1 MEAGP
6 ASKSYG
12 VAVAKLAGLPTKA
25 LHSAQQYL
33 HQLEQKQRE
42 QQAQLGLFQDWE
54 AEAATE
60 MSMQAQVTTPD
71 TDSKYA
77 ACIEAL
83 QRMQPDELTP
93 RAALDVLYKLQALL
107 PDGD

>member
-1 MEAGP
+1 
-6 ASKSYG
+6 
-12 VAVAKLAGLPTKA
+12 
-25 LHSAQQYL
+25 
-33 HQLEQKQRE
+33 
-42 QQAQLGLFQDWE
+42 
-54 AEAATE
+54 
-60 MSMQAQVTTPD
+60 MQAQVTTPD